1 MASVEPNDIDLVE
14 LADNTAWHVLAW
26 PEFFGFFEPGQ
37 SDWML
42 AQGQMDIDGQLPIN
56 PSGGLLAKGHP
67 VGATG
72 VGQLYEVVRQLRDN
86 HPNPVRNAR
95 IGMAHNLGGT
105 GVACT
110 VSLLGR
116 AS

>member
-1 MASVEPNDIDLVE
+1 
-14 LADNTAWHVLAW
+14 
-26 PEFFGFFEPGQ
+26 
-37 SDWML
+37 
-42 AQGQMDIDGQLPIN
+42 
-56 PSGGLLAKGHP
+56 
-67 VGATG
+67 
-72 VGQLYEVVRQLRDN
+72 VGQLYEVVRQLRDS

>member
-1 MASVEPNDIDLVE
+1 
-14 LADNTAWHVLAW
+14 
-26 PEFFGFFEPGQ
+26 
-37 SDWML
+37 
-42 AQGQMDIDGQLPIN
+42 
-56 PSGGLLAKGHP
+56 
-67 VGATG
+67 
-72 VGQLYEVVRQLRDN
+72 VGQLYEVVRQLRDS

-116 AS
+116 SS